1 LTILKQG
8 ALSFLKDDRKVCRMT
23 NSLELG
29 LIGNCR
35 IGALINSEGE
45 IVWSCLP
52 RFDGDPVFCSLLRD
66 HGPGENTG
74 YCSLELYDL
83 AGTEQYY
90 LPNSAVLVT
99 RLTDAKGAVVEIT
112 DFAPRFRQ
120 HGRAF
125 IPMMLIRYVRRVQG
139 APRMSIRVRPTYG
152 YGRHSCTVT
161 YGSHHIRYVSPDGVL
176 RLTTDMS
183 LTAILEEIPFFL
195 PDNMTLIFSSDE
207 TIPDTIGELARR
219 FLNETL
225 MYWHEWVRDIG
236 IPYEWQDVVIRS
248 AITLKLNTFEDTGAI
263 IAAMTT
269 SIPEASGSLRN
280 WDYRYCW
287 LRDAYFVV
295 NALNRL
301 STTPT
306 LERYLG
312 FLVNVVAGDPAR
324 RVQPVYGIDGRA
336 QLEEVEMDS
345 LPGYRGMGPVR
356 VGNQAYTQIQH
367 DVYGSAIL
375 AVAHVFFDHR
385 LIRRGDEALFR
396 RLEFLGEAAFAVHDQ
411 PDAGIW
417 EFRGILRIHTF
428 SSVMCWAACDR
439 LAKIASVLSLTERAL
454 YWQAKADHIHAV
466 ICRRAWNDRKQSFTA
481 AFDEDAL
488 DASVLLLH
496 DLGFLAA
503 DDPRFGRTVAA
514 IERELKRGDYVYRYV
529 DADDFGVPENAFL
542 ACTFWYIY
550 ALAALGRMDE
560 GRILFE
566 KLVARRNR
574 HGLLSEH
581 INPQTN
587 ELWGNFAQ
595 TYSMVGMIN
604 SAIRLSQRWDSAF

>member
-1 LTILKQG
+1 MVG
-8 ALSFLKDDRKVCRMT
+8 
-23 NSLELG
+23 SLELG

-35 IGALINSEGE
+35 IGALINGEGE

-52 RFDGDPVFCSLLRD
+52 RFDGDPVFCSLLNE
-66 HGPGENTG
+66 HESGKGHG
-74 YCSLELYDL
+74 YCTIELEDL
-83 AGTEQYY
+83 VESDQFY

-99 RLTDAKGAVVEIT
+99 RLTDAKGAVIEIT

-120 HGRAF
+120 YGRMF
-125 IPMMLIRYVRRVQG
+125 IPMILIRQVSRIRG
-139 APRMSIRVRPTYG
+139 TPRIQIRIRPAYG
-152 YGRHSCTVT
+152 YGRHRCTVT
-161 YGSHHIRYVSPDGVL
+161 YGSHHIRYVAPDWIL
-176 RLTTDMS
+176 RLTTDES
-183 LTAILEEIPFFL
+183 LTAILDEVPIFL
-195 PDNMTLIFSSDE
+195 QDQITLIFGSDE
-207 TIPDTIGELARR
+207 TIPDTIAELARR

-236 IPYEWQDVVIRS
+236 IPFEWQDVVIRS

-312 FLVNVVAGDPAR
+312 FLVNIVAGDPDR
-324 RVQPVYGIDGRA
+324 HIQPVYGIDGKVR
-336 QLEEVEMDS
+336 LEETEIDS

-356 VGNQAYTQIQH
+356 VGNQAYAQIQH

-375 AVAHVFFDHR
+375 AVAHVFFDRR
-385 LIRRGDEALFR
+385 LIRRGDESLFR
-396 RLEFLGEAAFAVHDQ
+396 RLEFLGEKAFAVHDQ
-411 PDAGIW
+411 PDSGIW
-417 EFRGILRIHTF
+417 ELRGTLRVHTF

-439 LAKIASVLSLTERAL
+439 LAKIAAVFNLTDRAA
-454 YWQAKADHIHAV
+454 YWQNRAEHIHAT
-466 ICRRAWNDRKQSFTA
+466 ICRRAWNARKQAFTA
-481 AFDEDAL
+481 AFDGETL

-496 DLGFLAA
+496 DIGFLAA
-503 DDPRFGRTVAA
+503 DDPRFATMVAA
-514 IERELKRGDYVYRYV
+514 IEKELKHGDYIYRYV

-550 ALAALGRMDE
+550 ALAALGRIEE
-560 GRILFE
+560 GRDLFE

-581 INPQTN
+581 IDPRSG

-604 SAIRLSQRWDSAF
+604 SAIRLSRRWDSAF

>member
-1 LTILKQG
+1 MI
-8 ALSFLKDDRKVCRMT
+8 

-35 IGALINSEGE
+35 IGALINPAGE

-52 RFDGDPVFCSLLRD
+52 RFDGDPIFCSLLREHD
-66 HGPGENTG
+66 TGESTG
-74 YCSLELYDL
+74 YCTIELEELT
-83 AGTEQYY
+83 GTEQFY
-90 LPNSAVLVT
+90 LTNSAVLVT
-99 RLTDAKGAVVEIT
+99 RLTDRKGAVVEIT
-112 DFAPRFRQ
+112 DFSPRFRQ
-120 HGRAF
+120 HGRMF
-125 IPMMLIRYVRRVQG
+125 TPMMMIRYVKRLHG
-139 APRMSIRVRPTYG
+139 APRVRIRVRPTYG
-152 YGRHSCTVT
+152 YGRHACSVT
-161 YGSHHIRYVSPDGVL
+161 YGSHHIRYVAPDGVL

-183 LTAILEEIPFFL
+183 LTPILNETPFFL
-195 PDNMTLIFSSDE
+195 QDSISLIFSSDE
-207 TIPDTIGELARR
+207 TIPDTIGELTRR

-225 MYWHEWVRDIG
+225 QYWHEWVRDIG
-236 IPYEWQDVVIRS
+236 IPFEWQDVVIRS
-248 AITLKLNTFEDTGAI
+248 AITLKLNTFDDTGAI

-269 SIPEASGSLRN
+269 SIPEAAGSSRN

-287 LRDAYFVV
+287 LRDAYFVL

-301 STTPT
+301 NTTPT
-306 LERYLG
+306 LERYIG
-312 FLVNVVAGDPAR
+312 FLVNVIAGDPRR

-336 QLEEVEMDS
+336 QLDEMEMDS

-356 VGNQAYTQIQH
+356 VGNQAYTQTQH

-417 EFRGILRIHTF
+417 EFRGMLRVHTF
-428 SSVMCWAACDR
+428 SSVMCWVACDR
-439 LAKIASVLSLTERAL
+439 LARIASVLTLTDRAA
-454 YWQAKADHIHAV
+454 YWRTRADHIHTV
-466 ICRRAWNDRKQSFTA
+466 ICHRAWSDRKQSFTA
-481 AFDEDAL
+481 AFDEDTL

-503 DDPRFGRTVAA
+503 DDPRFVKTVTM
-514 IERELKRGDYVYRYV
+514 IERELRHGDYIYRYV

-550 ALAALGRMDE
+550 ALSALGRMEE
-560 GRILFE
+560 GRALFE
-566 KLVARRNR
+566 KLVAKRNG

-581 INPQTN
+581 IDPQTG

-604 SAIRLSQRWDSAF
+604 SAIRLSRRWDSAF